1 MVFTRNGV
9 GVTKMKLGNLAGA
22 IAAVSL
28 FGVCAAHAETFTFD
42 VTLTGAPVPAGTVD
56 VTQVGSNLDFTVTL
70 DPNFVI
76 HETTSSEHDAL
87 YFDLTSGGSPL
98 LGKTVSGLPSGIT
111 QLSGGSFTAAGLG
124 SYDYALSCKS
134 SACGPGFSGGD
145 AGPISFT
152 IDNATLSELTPISD
166 DGKQLYFVAD
176 LAYKPPH
183 GDDGSVVT
191 GNWGAT
197 AGTAVPEPAT
207 WAVMLIGFGAIG
219 AHMRRSR
226 RRASLA

>member
-1 MVFTRNGV
+1 MVCIRSGV
-9 GVTKMKLGNLAGA
+9 GVMTKFGSLAGA
-22 IAAVSL
+22 IAAISLLGVS
-28 FGVCAAHAETFTFD
+28 AAHAATFTFD

-76 HETTSSEHDAL
+76 HETTSSQHDAL
-87 YFDLTSGGSPL
+87 YFDLASGGSPL
-98 LGKTVSGLPSGIT
+98 LGKTVSGLPSGVA
-111 QLSGGSFTAAGLG
+111 QLSGGGFTAAGLG
-124 SYDYALSCKS
+124 AYDYALSCGS
-134 SACGPGFSGGD
+134 PACGSGYSGGD

-152 IDNATLSELTPISD
+152 IANASLSELTPISA

-176 LAYKPPH
+176 LAYRPT
-183 GDDGSVVT
+183 GGNDNSVIT

-207 WAVMLIGFGAIG
+207 WAVMMIGFGAIG
-219 AHMRRSR
+219 AMMRRSR
-226 RRASLA
+226 RRARLA